1 MMDLKFLLEII
12 RYEMANTCDI
22 CLFHESYSDVWKAYA
37 QSAVNLKGL
46 MPTLEYEKS
55 ELVFSDV
62 SFCLPGVTVT
72 IEQLDNCGLI
82 QFCTL
87 VSDNYIR
94 LCVQN

>member
-1 MMDLKFLLEII
+1 MTNLKIILEII
-12 RYEMANTCDI
+12 RHEMTNRADI
-22 CLFHESYSDVWKAYA
+22 CLFLEPYTGMWKAYA

-72 IEQLDNCGLI
+72 IEQLDNRGLI

-94 LCVQN
+94 LCVRN